1 MRSTLKNENEGNNR
15 MDNGF
20 KVNIEELIF
29 EYVDK
34 VKYLLSPE
42 LWGNDLFNCSKN
54 EVYLLLLL
62 FQRSDVNMTQIAEYL
77 NAPLNTVTGIVAR
90 MEKRGMVNRER
101 SSEDKRVV
109 TIKLTDQGRGYIKDI
124 IKEITHYGQLIMDSF
139 TPDEIRLV
147 FKLLDKVMD
156 TLDGEGARQAKQ

>member
-1 MRSTLKNENEGNNR
+1 